1 MTVEGPGRS
10 RGLVAT
16 LVVTLVCAAVYTGIV
31 AYNYDPDTFLF
42 GDSPYY
48 AAASASLI
56 GDHDLKIRNNLRGSD
71 AQHAT
76 FVAVGADGEWRPKH
90 PVLMSVVA
98 IPFLFA
104 FGVKGLLVLN
114 LTVMSALAALS
125 HRLALRASPAWAASA
140 ATVTTAL
147 FTFVVAYAYNY
158 SPDAFAA
165 LPAVASVLLLWGS
178 WPMAAGLLAGAAFAA
193 KPAHVVFVVLAF
205 AMAWARG
212 GRRGALRFAGG
223 VAPWIAA
230 VMLYNL
236 MLFGGVG
243 TFGYDRIFDPGAP
256 GGLGTQR
263 TDFSLAAMP
272 ENLVAQIVDPRHG
285 LAATAPSVLL
295 AFAGLPFLFSRD
307 RKLAVFCGA
316 LSISY
321 LAFFSSYLP
330 WTASHAGNRFLFVPV
345 LLSAV
350 PLAAL
355 FDRLG
360 RIGAPAPLR
369 VAPPAPASIPLP

>member
-1 MTVEGPGRS
+1 
-10 RGLVAT
+10 
-16 LVVTLVCAAVYTGIV
+16 VTLVCAAVYTGIV

-56 GDHDLKIRNNLRGSD
+56 GDHDLKLRNNIRGSD

-76 FVAVGADGEWRPKH
+76 FVAIGADGEWRPKH

-114 LTVMSALAALS
+114 LTVMSALVAS
-125 HRLALRASPAWAASA
+125 CHRLAMRASPAWAASA
-140 ATVTTAL
+140 ATLTTAL

-165 LPAVASVLLLWGS
+165 LPAVASVLLLWSS
-178 WPMAAGLLAGAAFAA
+178 WPIAAGLLAGAAFAA
-193 KPAHVVFVVLAF
+193 KPAHVVFVSLAF
-205 AMAWARG
+205 LVAWARG
-212 GRRGALRFAGG
+212 GRDAALRFAGG
-223 VAPWIAA
+223 VAPWIGA
-230 VMLYNL
+230 VMIYNL
-236 MLFGGVG
+236 VLFGGVA

-256 GGLGTQR
+256 GGISTQR
-263 TDFSLAAMP
+263 GDFSLEAMP
-272 ENLVAQIVDPRHG
+272 ENLVSQVADPRRG

-295 AFAGLPFLFSRD
+295 ALAGLPFLFNRD
-307 RKLAVFCGA
+307 RKLALFCGA
-316 LSISY
+316 LSIGY
-321 LAFFSSYLP
+321 FVFFSSYLP
-330 WTASHAGNRFLFVPV
+330 WMASHAGNRFLFIPV
-345 LLSAV
+345 LLSSV

-360 RIGAPAPLR
+360 RIGAPAPLP
-369 VAPPAPASIPLP
+369 VASTAPASIPVP